1 MAEDVFM
8 CNFIS
13 REQPIVSAVLE
24 LVYRLY
30 VHAYD
35 TKKRKELLRLIN
47 NQPVYRI
54 FRKRHKDYQQYAS
67 NVHSQTESI
76 SQAMRKKHLRT
87 VIILQQEL
95 HRKIKL
101 TNNLF
106 RTHHPQY
113 ISRILQLV
121 FLNEK
126 MYLFTLASRFTKQ
139 KRNTLN
145 TDSLFI
151 IFVYYGQ
158 CFNQINRI
166 PKYYNI
172 NGTVYSQQGF
182 IVEDHPDCCCIWKK
196 DSQYYQFH
204 SINPSRNGLIQ
215 GPTGMDHRIVKVVM
229 YVKDYT
235 RHAITGK
242 ICESQAL
249 QLSQPNK
256 MQRHS
261 TCVNAAQMEDST
273 QNNIQYINESAEIL
287 AMDAM
292 TNHNAAQQSSTN
304 VPIIRQHSTIVC
316 HVDIYLT

>member
-13 REQPIVSAVLE
+13 TEQPIVSAVLE
-24 LVYRLY
+24 LVHRLY
-30 VHAYD
+30 VHSYD

-47 NQPVYRI
+47 NEPVYRI
-54 FRKRHKDYQQYAS
+54 FRARHKDYQQYAS
-67 NVHSQTESI
+67 NLHSQTESI
-76 SQAMRKKHLRT
+76 SQAMRKKHLRK
-87 VIILQQEL
+87 VILLQQEL

-145 TDSLFI
+145 SDSLLI

-158 CFNQINRI
+158 CFNQINII

-172 NGTVYSQQGF
+172 NGSVYLQQGF
-182 IVEDHPDCCCIWKK
+182 IIEDHPDCCCFWKK
-196 DSQYYQFH
+196 DSQYYQFY
-204 SINPSRNGLIQ
+204 SINPSRNSLST

-235 RHAITGK
+235 RHEITGK

-249 QLSQPNK
+249 QLSQLN
-256 MQRHS
+256 QLQSHS
-261 TCVNAAQMEDST
+261 TCGNAAEREDST
-273 QNNIQYINESAEIL
+273 QNNIQYINGSAENL
-287 AMDAM
+287 AIDAM
-292 TNHNAAQQSSTN
+292 ANHNAAQQSSTN
-304 VPIIRQHSTIVC
+304 VPIIPQHPIIVC